1 MSARGQDMM
10 DITSDSK
17 LTSMA
22 MSYKDTKDGEGGGSE
37 IQELLDWNNLVYTM
51 PVTNSVVSA
60 RNLKTFRS
68 DQLTYSPGD
77 MMEFRLQTGSQY
89 VDFKNS
95 WIRLDLEVKN
105 SGATAGDQVNNL
117 TWGSGSAFN
126 LIRDMVVS
134 SRSGTELQ
142 RIEDFNIYRAFS
154 DTAKKPHEWFETV
167 GASMGYT
174 SRQEFGYETQQLNLI
189 DDLGYP
195 GDLQAATTTGT
206 NTITL
211 TSASAL
217 PATAPFSPGDSVIFD
232 GDSYVIKT
240 VISSSSFTV
249 TTPLGNAGAADAP
262 DVTIFKKV
270 PFGGYITDTL
280 AGNNAST
287 STISYALPMSMLE
300 GVFAADQLCPS
311 YLSAGMRI
319 ELRLES
325 DINKCFTG
333 VAIGA
338 PSLSYDIKK
347 AEIVLD
353 TFLLND
359 AAMIELKKVSATNG
373 LEYVYK
379 SIFRQKDTLGTTP
392 DVEKTITKS
401 VSRALT
407 AWAIRKNGTTA
418 LTTDHYITTGTIVNQ
433 QWRLGS
439 QYYPH
444 QKIDK
449 ALDNY
454 MNALYIFDTL
464 YKPGS
469 ISRKQFAE
477 KYSFLAASFERSNLL
492 RYSGAPINNSRVL
505 SLSSLYADVAAN
517 ASDLFMFLEY
527 VTVAK
532 VFLNNVVV
540 TM

>member
-1 MSARGQDMM
+1 MSSRGQDQM

-22 MSYKDTKDGEGGGSE
+22 MSYKDSQDGAEGASE

-68 DQLTYSPGD
+68 DQLTYTPGN

-95 WIRLDLEVKN
+95 WIRLEMEIKN
-105 SGATAGDQVNNL
+105 TDGTPANANYGID
-117 TWGSGSAFN
+117 WGSGSAFN

-154 DTAKKPHEWFETV
+154 DTMKKPHDWFQTV
-167 GASMGYT
+167 GASIGYKPRLWDSHT
-174 SRQEFGYETQQLNLI
+174 STYTEYNLFDYPEFKVGLKVTAAGNDITFSADTGQIPPYLPFIETDFI
-189 DDLGYP
+189 R
-195 GDLQAATTTGT
+195 
-206 NTITL
+206 
-211 TSASAL
+211 
-217 PATAPFSPGDSVIFD
+217 FD
-232 GDSYVIKT
+232 GVDYNVTEVKSATVLTLGEAYVGDPNPT
-240 VISSSSFTV
+240 
-249 TTPLGNAGAADAP
+249 
-262 DVTIFKKV
+262 
-270 PFGGYITDTL
+270 
-280 AGNNAST
+280 
-287 STISYALPMSMLE
+287 TISFLRTTETPAGPIVPSLYGGEKRTVSFALPMSMLE

-325 DINKCFTG
+325 DIAKCFSAFNTNPLTYT
-333 VAIGA
+333 IN
-338 PSLSYDIKK
+338 K

-359 AAMIELKKVSATNG
+359 ASMIELKKVSASNG

-379 SIFRQKDTLGTTP
+379 SIFRQKDSLG
-392 DVEKTITKS
+392 DGIVVEKTITKS

-407 AWAIRKNGTTA
+407 AWAIRKNATA
-418 LTTDHYITTGTIVNQ
+418 VLNTDHYITTATLGTQ

-444 QKIDK
+444 QKIDNS
-449 ALDNY
+449 LDNY

-469 ISRKQFAE
+469 ITLKQFAD
-477 KYSFLAASFERSNLL
+477 KYSYLAASFERSNLL

-505 SLSSLYADVAAN
+505 SLSADYTAIPN
-517 ASDLFMFLEY
+517 NGASDLFMFLEY